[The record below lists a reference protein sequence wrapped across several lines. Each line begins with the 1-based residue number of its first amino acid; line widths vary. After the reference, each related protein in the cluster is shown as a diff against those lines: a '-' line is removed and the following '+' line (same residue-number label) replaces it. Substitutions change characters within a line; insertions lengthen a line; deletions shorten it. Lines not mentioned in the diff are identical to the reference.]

1 MNKKLKMISTAL
13 LIIATIF
20 VIAAIICFVIK
31 ARTIS
36 YVDPATGIIHERF
49 FLLPL
54 GYCLLL
60 AAIILSITS
69 IILSKRNK

>member
-1 MNKKLKMISTAL
+1 MNKKLKRISTAL

-20 VIAAIICFVIK
+20 VIAAIV
-31 ARTIS
+31 RTIS

-54 GYCLLL
+54 GYCLLF